1 MNGQAIDKSVIKT
14 VLEDMLRERNPELQS
29 FLEDILAKYLTAS
42 AVSDQTFSLDMTDIR
57 NTYAL
62 RREAFIQLN
71 ALFKDTLPASE
82 LTKLLS
88 K

>member
-1 MNGQAIDKSVIKT
+1 MNGQTIDKSIIKT

-29 FLEDILAKYLTAS
+29 FLEGILAKYLAAS
-42 AVSDQTFSLDMTDIR
+42 VVSDQTFPLDRADIR
-57 NTYAL
+57 KKYAL
-62 RREAFIQLN
+62 RREAFIPLN
-71 ALFKDTLPASE
+71 ALFQDTLPASE